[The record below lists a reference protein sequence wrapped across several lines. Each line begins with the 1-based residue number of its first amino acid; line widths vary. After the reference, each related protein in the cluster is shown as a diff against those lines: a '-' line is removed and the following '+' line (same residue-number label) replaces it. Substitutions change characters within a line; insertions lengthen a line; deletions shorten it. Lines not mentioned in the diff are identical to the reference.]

1 MKPPL
6 QIFGLE
12 GRYACALYSAA
23 TKNKCLEAV
32 EKDLI
37 SFQASVKKDVK
48 LFDFIMDPTIKRSL
62 KSSALKDAS
71 KTVAFNE
78 CTGNLLGV
86 MADNG
91 RLKKL
96 NKVIDSFRLIMAAH
110 RGEVVCEVITAK
122 PLDAAQRTQLE
133 GSIKV

>member
-1 MKPPL
+1 
-6 QIFGLE
+6 
-12 GRYACALYSAA
+12 
-23 TKNKCLEAV
+23 
-32 EKDLI
+32 
-37 SFQASVKKDVK
+37 
-48 LFDFIMDPTIKRSL
+48 MDPTIKRSL